1 MLQCVLEGS
10 ISVHDMEVE
19 HRPYHRNCSCAMH
32 KMKGSCSNDA
42 CSHQSNISF
51 PRKQPQSCCWLNTT
65 EQRRLSAPFHAK
77 YTNIHSSGCSAQHS
91 KKKRGQELRSLLS
104 FILIFSSN
112 QIENESFYLFRG
124 NRGTKACHIYLTESS
139 EQDDF
144 LSTLYSFF

>member
-1 MLQCVLEGS
+1 MATKMMLQCVLEGS

-77 YTNIHSSGCSAQHS
+77 YTNIHSSGCSAVSTAQ
-91 KKKRGQELRSLLS
+91 QE
-104 FILIFSSN
+104 
-112 QIENESFYLFRG
+112 EKRG